1 MFHGS
6 APENWY
12 SILRNGIRILSN
24 TKYMTAGA
32 ALGAGVYA
40 ASQVNIYLNLVY
52 DFIFL
57 LYVTLWSL

>member
-12 SILRNGIRILSN
+12 SILRNGIRVLSN

-32 ALGAGVYA
+32 AMGAGVYA
-40 ASQVNIYLNLVY
+40 ASHVK
-52 DFIFL
+52 L
-57 LYVTLWSL
+57 LITL